1 MPGSMKP
8 VHRINTAGMLYKLL
22 LKGDYVAI
30 EHGRLTIKPASG
42 REVPRDWLKQHK
54 DELLQEIAK
63 LSGIPLFTYE
73 NHTTGRFGIRK
84 KAGVCLH
91 YLSVDLQ
98 QPAYLI
104 YNVNLNRSRNTKHG
118 KAGSDKKKGT
128 FSVTRRHMFARKW
141 VDWGLKLP
149 PRYSAF
155 HDYMGRL
162 RDVLLTGEVGPSD
175 KFCKE
180 SIKPAEIEFD
190 TLLKLAGLK
199 PSHIRLSAN
208 SANSMPDRPDTPTEA
223 ELAAFDRG
231 LNGGSALNGVANSH
245 PTGYGQR

>member
-1 MPGSMKP
+1 MPGSTSP
-8 VHRINTAGMLYKLL
+8 IHRINTAGVLYKLL
-22 LKGDYVAI
+22 RKGDYVAI
-30 EHGRLTIKPASG
+30 RHGRLVLQPASG
-42 REVPRDWLKQHK
+42 LEVPAEWLKKHK
-54 DELLQEIAK
+54 DELLQGIAK
-63 LSGIPLFTYE
+63 LSGIPLFAYE
-73 NHTTGRFGIRK
+73 NYTTGRFGRHK
-84 KAGVCLH
+84 SPGVCLH

-98 QPAYLI
+98 QPAYVI
-104 YNVNLNRSRNTKHG
+104 FNVKLNRSRNTKHG

-162 RDVLLTGEVGPSD
+162 RDVLLTGGIGPSD

-199 PSHIRLSAN
+199 PSQTRLSAN
-208 SANSMPDRPDTPTEA
+208 SGNSVRDRPDTPTEA

-231 LNGGSALNGVANSH
+231 LNGGSALNGVANSQ